1 MKKYLERTLSFVAAI
16 LLVQT
21 LYFKFTAAP
30 ESVFIFTKLGLE
42 PYGRI
47 GIGIVELFVAI
58 LLIFR
63 KTSLTG
69 GVLGI
74 GVILGAIFSH
84 LFVIG
89 IEVQNDNGFLFGLA
103 ILVFVLCLIT
113 VYFQKEKLYL
123 LIKSFKT

>member
-63 KTSLTG
+63 KTSLIG

>member
-1 MKKYLERTLSFVAAI
+1 MKNYVERTASIVAAI
-16 LLVQT
+16 LLAQT

-58 LLIFR
+58 LLFIR
-63 KTSLTG
+63 RTSLIG
-69 GVLGI
+69 AVLGI
-74 GVILGAIFSH
+74 GVISGAIFSH

-89 IEVQNDNGFLFGLA
+89 IEVQKDSGLLFGLA
-103 ILVFVLCLIT
+103 ILVLILCLIT
-113 VYFQKEKLYL
+113 VFSQKEKIGFSQKY
-123 LIKSFKT
+123 

>member
-1 MKKYLERTLSFVAAI
+1 MKNYIERTASIVAAI
-16 LLVQT
+16 LLLQT

-63 KTSLTG
+63 RTSLIG

-89 IEVQNDNGFLFGLA
+89 IEVQKDNGFLFGLA
-103 ILVFVLCLIT
+103 ILVFALCLIT
-113 VYFQKEKLYL
+113 VYSQKERIYFNQK
-123 LIKSFKT
+123 FKI